1 MKSKNIMSFARSEI
15 MSKLVSDSHCENCVW
30 YPFKGQKNRTKNDVK
45 QGACP
50 FVRCVKRYGFTADH
64 KRRNEN

>member
-1 MKSKNIMSFARSEI
+1 